1 MKPPPNM
8 DLPYLTYGLFK
19 PNELAFKHIEK
30 FVDKTEKI
38 TIPGF
43 LWVRDGLPMFDFYDS
58 GLKFVAY
65 LFNFS
70 KEGSVEAYKRISE
83 FVSVDNYEWHQVDL
97 KKGGQ
102 ILPTNVL
109 GGFLPRPEDGSRDYE
124 AEQWRAKRDPL
135 FKEGLKV
142 VKGIVDKSARTQ
154 PFVEKPF
161 NWERL
166 FQLQMAYLLLWTIIE
181 RYCALAYGI
190 GMKASERK
198 DFISYSEHF
207 HNALEK
213 VVQRKHSV
221 YDVTFGR
228 RFFLNK
234 YEYTNT
240 IQYYYAVRSN
250 LVHRGKA
257 SWEDGEIV
265 RMALVELYDIFA
277 ILLQKTLLL

>member
-8 DLPYLTYGLFK
+8 DLPYLAYGLFK

-43 LWVRDGLPMFDFYDS
+43 LWVRDGLPMLDLHSSGFDA
-58 GLKFVAY
+58 VVY
-65 LFNFS
+65 LFSFS
-70 KEGSVEAYKRISE
+70 QVGSVEAYQRISE
-83 FVSVDNYEWHQVDL
+83 FVSVSNYEWQAVDL
-97 KKGGQ
+97 NKDGQ
-102 ILPTNVL
+102 TIPVNFLSGVL
-109 GGFLPRPEDGSRDYE
+109 ARPADGSRDYNRG
-124 AEQWRAKRDPL
+124 QWRTRYDPL
-135 FKEGLKV
+135 FNEGLTV
-142 VKGIVDKSARTQ
+142 VKGIVDKSARAQ
-154 PFVEKPF
+154 PFVGKPF

-190 GMKASERK
+190 GVKASERK

-234 YEYTNT
+234 YEYTNS

-265 RMALVELYDIFA
+265 RKALVELYDIFA
-277 ILLQKTLLL
+277 ILLQKTLLR